1 MNQPSEKQDIV
12 IFGGG
17 NMGQALIGGLLDGGC
32 PPDEITV
39 IDTDPSTCSALQK
52 SFPQCRVHA
61 QADSAPVSA
70 QVVVLAVKPQAVRL
84 VCEQISARYGSV
96 RPLIVSIAAGTL
108 SRDIATWLGGG
119 FPVVRCMPNLPVLV
133 RCGTT
138 GLFAGPEVTET
149 QRGQAERILA
159 GVGFT
164 LWLEQEDLLDAV
176 TAVSGSGP
184 AYFFYLIEAIQ
195 EAGQALGLNA
205 DQARQLTVH
214 TALGA
219 AKLVEQGD
227 QDPHALRRAV
237 TSKGGTTEAALEILE
252 QQGMKKIFA
261 AAVRRAAQRAEQLSR
276 PDTPSTDSP
285 PPGADK

>member
-17 NMGQALIGGLLDGGC
+17 NMGQALIGGLLDSGC

-39 IDTDPSTCSALQK
+39 IDTDPSTCSALEK

-61 QADSAPVSA
+61 EADCAPLSA
-70 QVVVLAVKPQAVRL
+70 QVVVLAIKPQVVRL

-108 SRDIATWLGGG
+108 TRDIGTWLGGG
-119 FPVVRCMPNLPVLV
+119 FPVVRCMPNLPVLI

-138 GLFAGPEVTET
+138 GLFAGPEVSEA
-149 QRGQAERILA
+149 QRTQAERILS

-164 LWLEQEDLLDAV
+164 LWLEQEALLDAV

-184 AYFFYLIEAIQ
+184 AYFFYLIEAIL
-195 EAGQALGLNA
+195 EAGQSLGLNA
-205 DQARQLTVH
+205 DQARQLTIH

-252 QQGMKKIFA
+252 QQDMKKIFA
-261 AAVRRAAQRAEQLSR
+261 TAIHRAAQKAELLSR
-276 PDTPSTDSP
+276 SSTSSTETRP
-285 PPGADK
+285 AGADK

>member
-17 NMGQALIGGLLDGGC
+17 NMGQALIGGLLDSGC

-39 IDTDPSTCSALQK
+39 IDTDPSTCSTLEK

-61 QADSAPVSA
+61 EANCAPLSA
-70 QVVVLAVKPQAVRL
+70 QVVVLAIKPQVVRL

-108 SRDIATWLGGG
+108 TRDIGTWLGAG

-133 RCGTT
+133 RCGST
-138 GLFAGPEVTET
+138 GLFAGPEVSEA
-149 QRGQAERILA
+149 QRAQAERILA

-164 LWLEQEDLLDAV
+164 LWLEQEALLDAV

-184 AYFFYLIEAIQ
+184 AYFFYLIEAIL
-195 EAGQALGLNA
+195 EAGQSLGLNA

-252 QQGMKKIFA
+252 QQDMKKIFA
-261 AAVRRAAQRAEQLSR
+261 TAIHHAAQKAELLSR
-276 PDTPSTDSP
+276 SSTPSTETRAAD
-285 PPGADK
+285 ADK